1 MKDADKNSIWKVFLT
16 ISFRALKN
24 LWIAGREKQT
34 FLVLPAMPCSSQ
46 TLPGDGG
53 SNQRQNPVARPRQLL
68 IVLWTFPASNLM
80 LMKTISSF
88 QKHKPKQKLTSPCG
102 SRMFVPFQLSNPP
115 SYGLI
120 VKYFP
125 SSYLSVP
132 GSKVRKDSGL
142 PLGWWEGVSRGSTP
156 PATTQIS
163 APGSRAGGKDAA
175 VNNRFCE
182 SDFPKTCSTQIL
194 GQKQY
199 SAVLRSQTQ
208 VW

>member
-1 MKDADKNSIWKVFLT
+1 MKDADKYFISKVILT
-16 ISFRALKN
+16 ISFQGPEELVES
-24 LWIAGREKQT
+24 WEREAN
-34 FLVLPAMPCSSQ
+34 FLGLPAMPCSSQ

-53 SNQRQNPVARPRQLL
+53 SNQRQNPVARPRQFL

-88 QKHKPKQKLTSPCG
+88 QKHKPKQKLTSPYG

-125 SSYLSVP
+125 SCFLSVP

-156 PATTQIS
+156 PATPQIS

-182 SDFPKTCSTQIL
+182 SDFPKT
-194 GQKQY
+194 
-199 SAVLRSQTQ
+199 
-208 VW
+208 

>member
-1 MKDADKNSIWKVFLT
+1 
-16 ISFRALKN
+16 
-24 LWIAGREKQT
+24 
-34 FLVLPAMPCSSQ
+34 MPCSSQ
-46 TLPGDGG
+46 TVPGDGG
-53 SNQRQNPVARPRQLL
+53 SNQRQNPVAWPCQFL

-80 LMKTISSF
+80 LMKIISSF

-125 SSYLSVP
+125 SSYTCLFQEAKWEKTLGFLS
-132 GSKVRKDSGL
+132 
-142 PLGWWEGVSRGSTP
+142 LGCWEGVSRGSSH
-156 PATTQIS
+156 PAATQIS

-182 SDFPKTCSTQIL
+182 SDFPKTWTVQTRYLARSSTPLSCAHKHGSHSITSL
-194 GQKQY
+194 
-199 SAVLRSQTQ
+199 LRDGL
-208 VW
+208 

>member
-1 MKDADKNSIWKVFLT
+1 MPINTLSEKVILT
-16 ISFRALKN
+16 ISFQGPEELVES
-24 LWIAGREKQT
+24 WEREAN
-34 FLVLPAMPCSSQ
+34 FLGLPAMPCSSQ

-53 SNQRQNPVARPRQLL
+53 SNQRQNPVARPRQFL

-88 QKHKPKQKLTSPCG
+88 QKHKPKQKLTSPYG

-125 SSYLSVP
+125 SCFLSVQEA
-132 GSKVRKDSGL
+132 KWEKT
-142 PLGWWEGVSRGSTP
+142 LGFLW
-156 PATTQIS
+156 
-163 APGSRAGGKDAA
+163 AGGKVCLGAA
-175 VNNRFCE
+175 PLQPLHRSQLREAERVGRMLRWITD
-182 SDFPKTCSTQIL
+182 SVRATFPRPELFNPDTWPEAV
-194 GQKQY
+194 Y
-199 SAVLRSQTQ
+199 SAVLRTQTQ